1 VIANGGKPITPNG
14 EIKMKTWNITL
25 PNGAKMTARM
35 DEGKADQVNTN
46 GGSFP
51 LAVWLDGLQKIKAAG
66 GVIVES

>member
-1 VIANGGKPITPNG
+1 
-14 EIKMKTWNITL
+14 MKTWNITL